1 MMKLIA
7 IGGAIVLSVGVGIS
21 LLPGSHLPGLPELM
35 ENAPENAVT
44 LPASPEYSPEELAS
58 MTPDRLLQMQ
68 QDSLSA
74 VVARSNE
81 PRELTQLSGRP
92 EFVSPA
98 EWMMLQAVSRQN
110 ENSDAELLRLVNL
123 LRFNKQL
130 ELLSGTVTDS
140 DKALLT
146 EAVLAQIPARIK
158 NQEMS
163 VAKAQAIQLR
173 LIRDLYEEDSDVRA
187 RAAEEAQRIGAEFS
201 FKAS

>member
-21 LLPGSHLPGLPELM
+21 LLPGSHLPELTELT
-35 ENAPENAVT
+35 ENAPETVVT

-74 VVARSNE
+74 VAARSNE

-98 EWMMLQAVSRQN
+98 EWMMLQAVSRQK

-140 DKALLT
+140 DKALFT

-173 LIRDLYEEDSDVRA
+173 LIRELYEEDSEIRA